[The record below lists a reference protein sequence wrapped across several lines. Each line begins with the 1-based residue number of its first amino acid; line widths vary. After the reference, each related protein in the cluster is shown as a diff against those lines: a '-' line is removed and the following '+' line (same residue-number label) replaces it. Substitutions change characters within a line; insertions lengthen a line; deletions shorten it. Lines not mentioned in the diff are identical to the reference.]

1 MEGKI
6 NITSAKY
13 VANEIKGSGHTAIKA
28 VIESINKEGEL
39 ADVEMFVP
47 LDPNNRHYK
56 AILAWVEDGNTI
68 EAAD

>member
-1 MEGKI
+1 MIENKM

-13 VANEIKGSGHTAIKA
+13 IANELKGSGHINIKA
-28 VIESINKEGEL
+28 TID
-39 ADVEMFVP
+39 DVEMFVP

-56 AILAWVEDGNTI
+56 AILAWVEEGNEI

>member
-1 MEGKI
+1 M

-13 VANEIKGSGHTAIKA
+13 MNATNLKDGTTYKDNIKA
-28 VIESINKEGEL
+28 TIDS
-39 ADVEMFVP
+39 VEMFVP

>member
-13 VANEIKGSGHTAIKA
+13 VANEIKGSGHAAIKA

-39 ADVEMFVP
+39 ADVETVSYTHLTLP
-47 LDPNNRHYK
+47 T
-56 AILAWVEDGNTI
+56 ILLV
-68 EAAD
+68 